1 MSVNDLPEDTT
12 LTFKKLDIPGRT
24 GPVSLEPEIWGINRA
39 AAWDNFPRQGLLCR
53 AGPWGVM
60 STGDAIFIEIDGQP
74 VEPKIVGEH
83 EVGTQLQM
91 FVPSARIDE
100 GLFSISYTVTRL
112 NQVPEKSEALK
123 VLCKFTR
130 PGGHDEYDGPGHS
143 KLIMSIPP
151 EILADGIN
159 KENVAA
165 GFPVSVGRAD
175 GSPPYPFAAA
185 GDQIQVVVGGEF
197 VLSEPLTQD
206 QADGKIPIIIH
217 IDEATL
223 REAGDSD
230 VKGLAV
236 AFEVYDLVD
245 NRSEDWSFEQR
256 VVVNIDTTRLLAP
269 LLKEAVNN
277 VLDVDKLGTAN
288 GTAQIVAV
296 DTDIFKE
303 NDEIFLQLRGT
314 PVEGAPIDKNF
325 EGVPLKNV
333 PGILE
338 IPVDNAL
345 LVQLGKSQISLSFG
359 LKRDESSPRLRSKT
373 QFISA
378 IGEVQRLAA
387 PVVRD
392 ASDGALDPTLE
403 QVAILI
409 PFDKSFV
416 AGQSIELRW
425 LVTRADLTPYMPVLP
440 LRTITAGDIRAKEP
454 LRINVPGDPNLITAE
469 GGKLEVFYLLHVTNA
484 ALSKMNRV
492 NATHATRESIHA
504 EVLQVGEPRL
514 ELPEPEVAGV
524 VNGFMPP
531 DKDGTTLTVPY
542 LKTNP
547 GDIATYFWFGS
558 KTGMAS
564 DSIPLT
570 SITAGK
576 PIPFTIGA
584 GLIKGNTNG
593 MIETKYL
600 IKRAAGGTSYSN
612 PLEFRVA
619 IALELK
625 APAIKQAPN
634 GSTLDPFAA
643 QDELTAVI
651 DYVGMDLDDEI
662 TVTWTGAPG
671 TPAGGSH
678 TTAPVHVTTI
688 GAQEIAINTAVLAF
702 NFGQSVNVHCTV
714 TRNGASKDS
723 EVLLLAVLPIQDQDS
738 RLPSPIINGNTSS
751 ELDTTTL
758 VPGAKTRIARWPHIA
773 QGQPLWMCYL
783 KDDDPTPIAI
793 TYEATPTP
801 AAGLP
806 NGMYPDTPVAVLKAL
821 PDGARVSVMFMVG
834 FDRSPDE
841 SKAVT
846 FPVRTY
852 TIKAVED
859 LKPQITSVKGSPS
872 GDEIPEGGTT
882 VETAVTLTGTAAK
895 GQKVEVFDGA
905 TSRGDAT
912 ADVTTGN
919 WALSDSGLSLTTHL
933 YKAKALYGSG
943 FESSARTFS
952 VVEKLN
958 VIQTRFPRHM
968 GVSPD
973 GARAYVLGY
982 ENSPNRVNTIDV
994 IDFATQ
1000 RVIKSANIE
1009 NKGVWDLIVS
1019 RDGSRLYVSSSYSV
1033 LEFNSSDLLKLRSF
1047 TSNLYRQDLII
1058 SHDASKLYCT
1068 GDLNTPF
1075 PNGRTEVFDLSSGR
1089 IIRNIGLGNNPQ
1101 PSALSP
1107 DDRHLYTID
1116 RNNSNGLRIFETNS
1130 YTETK
1135 RLEVGQNA
1143 GDIVVKPDGTYLY
1156 VLNSHYDELI
1166 EISIPAHNITRRI
1179 NIHPGLSKMAITA
1192 DGKHL
1197 CCVGWDHSGEAL
1209 IIDTST
1215 LAIRTIAAGHSPH
1228 SVAFSNDGKRV
1239 YICNHEDNTVWDS
1252 HW

>member
-296 DTDIFKE
+296 DPDIFKE

-634 GSTLDPFAA
+634 GSKLDPFAA

-688 GAQEIAINTAVLAF
+688 GAQEIALNTAVLAF

-738 RLPSPIINGNTSS
+738 RLPSPIINGNSSS

-758 VPGAKTRIARWPHIA
+758 VAGAKTRIARWPHIA

-852 TIKAVED
+852 TVKAKVWVTPTLDNVLDDKGVE
-859 LKPQITSVKGSPS
+859 V
-872 GDEIPEGGTT
+872 PEGQATLSTT
-882 VETAVTLTGTAAK
+882 LKLKGTATK
-895 GQKVEVFDGA
+895 GEKVELYDGNGPSA
-905 TSRGDAT
+905 ALKGT
-912 ADVTTGN
+912 ADVDPVTGK
-919 WALSDSGLSLTTHL
+919 WEYTITVAPAGSRRL
-933 YKAKALYGSG
+933 YAKALYPVSQLYSNVRTLADGTRENFDDLDDLDIPPSTSLEFRNFVLENTTNG
-943 FESSARTFS
+943 IITIRKVSSAFPGQVERKTLSASGTGRFTLHLKSKGTKASFWYTSLHRKQQVIASFS
-952 VVEKLN
+952 GPGFNRMHFLDPYTWGKAEHYS
-958 VIQTRFPRHM
+958 F
-968 GVSPD
+968 D
-973 GARAYVLGY
+973 GPEQAK
-982 ENSPNRVNTIDV
+982 EM
-994 IDFATQ
+994 
-1000 RVIKSANIE
+1000 
-1009 NKGVWDLIVS
+1009 
-1019 RDGSRLYVSSSYSV
+1019 
-1033 LEFNSSDLLKLRSF
+1033 
-1047 TSNLYRQDLII
+1047 TS
-1058 SHDASKLYCT
+1058 
-1068 GDLNTPF
+1068 
-1075 PNGRTEVFDLSSGR
+1075 
-1089 IIRNIGLGNNPQ
+1089 
-1101 PSALSP
+1101 
-1107 DDRHLYTID
+1107 
-1116 RNNSNGLRIFETNS
+1116 
-1130 YTETK
+1130 
-1135 RLEVGQNA
+1135 
-1143 GDIVVKPDGTYLY
+1143 
-1156 VLNSHYDELI
+1156 
-1166 EISIPAHNITRRI
+1166 ISIWME
-1179 NIHPGLSKMAITA
+1179 S
-1192 DGKHL
+1192 DGVMHF
-1197 CCVGWDHSGEAL
+1197 DNFQ
-1209 IIDTST
+1209 
-1215 LAIRTIAAGHSPH
+1215 
-1228 SVAFSNDGKRV
+1228 FSLP
-1239 YICNHEDNTVWDS
+1239 
-1252 HW
+1252 